1 MMIRRSAS
9 VLLMVILWS
18 VFMSVQGW
26 EWFDRINGEAS
37 SSKYPQTLTLEEI
50 QLMRVRDIKRLLS
63 RSHGYSADELARI
76 LDKKELI
83 SALAYEEEKVRSAYH
98 ATLRRSLTKQG
109 IIFSVLAVLVVL
121 CWPLI
126 YQAYEIASVNLVV
139 YYDRKKYE
147 ASRCW
152 EVKSIAALVGV
163 IVMLILDLLQIWL
176 SISIPLSWVLSR
188 NHAKYLFPTPSFPV
202 RPGQFMG
209 PEIAQS
215 PVGNYGIN
223 VGPMVI
229 GWAIRFFYG
238 YLEHW
243 TGKALANSQ
252 RAHRQA
258 MRAAETPEE
267 KAARR
272 AARKAAKDA
281 SREAERL
288 RSYNVAMQTES
299 SSTWIEP
306 VTETA
311 NPSGPIPFTPPNIN
325 ENMPPPRESK
335 AHIDFMA
342 EIDQYANPDSN
353 DPPASE
359 LEELD

>member
-1 MMIRRSAS
+1 
-9 VLLMVILWS
+9 
-18 VFMSVQGW
+18 MSVQGW
-26 EWFDRINGEAS
+26 EWSDWINGEVS

-50 QLMRVRDIKRLLS
+50 QLMRVRDIKRHLS

-98 ATLRRSLTKQG
+98 AALRRSLTKQG
-109 IIFSVLAVLVVL
+109 FIFSVLAVLVVL

-126 YQAYEIASVNLVV
+126 YQAYEIACVNVVV

-163 IVMLILDLLQIWL
+163 IFMIILDLLQVWL

-188 NHAKYLFPTPSFPV
+188 KHAKYLFPTPSFPV

-215 PVGNYGIN
+215 PVGKYGIN
-223 VGPMVI
+223 VGPIVI
-229 GWAIRFFYG
+229 GWAIRFLYG

-243 TGKALANSQ
+243 TGKALANAQ

-258 MRAAETPEE
+258 TRAAETPEE

-272 AARKAAKDA
+272 AARKAAKEA
-281 SREAERL
+281 SRESERL
-288 RSYNVAMQTES
+288 QNYNFAVQTES
-299 SSTWIEP
+299 SPAWMEP
-306 VTETA
+306 VPETA
-311 NPSGPIPFTPPNIN
+311 NTSGPLPFTPSNVN
-325 ENMPPPRESK
+325 ANLPRQ

-342 EIDQYANPDSN
+342 EIDQYANPSSSDL
-353 DPPASE
+353 PASE